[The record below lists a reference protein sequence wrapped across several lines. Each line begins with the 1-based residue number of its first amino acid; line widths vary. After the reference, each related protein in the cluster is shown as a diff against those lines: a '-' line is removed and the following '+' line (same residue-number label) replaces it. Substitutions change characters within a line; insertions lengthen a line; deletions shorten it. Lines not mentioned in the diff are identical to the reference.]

1 MKRPE
6 GASSKAIAFLA
17 PFIALGGSS
26 YAAVKLGDGVVKG
39 RNIAADAVT
48 SPKVKDRSLKAKDFA
63 TGQLPAGKDGRNGL
77 PGAPG
82 TPGTALGYALIVK
95 CAPGSCTDTGGYAV
109 ESANS
114 YRVDNDHF
122 HHPQPGVFCFNN
134 NLEFNGAAAVKL
146 VSKNVIATVGK
157 SSEPMFAQ
165 ADSAR
170 FGTANVGPYCEFP
183 SDPYGPNNAAV
194 RVYKQSDGSAGDPDT
209 IFVVFN

>member
-1 MKRPE
+1 M
-6 GASSKAIAFLA
+6 
-17 PFIALGGSS
+17 
-26 YAAVKLGDGVVKG
+26 KLGDGVVKG

-63 TGQLPAGKDGRNGL
+63 PGQLPAGKDGRNGL

-82 TPGTALGYALIVK
+82 SALGYALIVK
-95 CAPGSCTDTGGYAV
+95 CATGSCTDTGGYAV

-122 HHPQPGVFCFNN
+122 HHPQTGVFCFNN
-134 NLEFNGAAAVKL
+134 NLEFNGPAAVKL
-146 VSKNVIATVGK
+146 VSKNVVATVGT

-170 FGTANVGPYCEFP
+170 FGTANVGADCELV
-183 SDPYGPNNAAV
+183 SDPYGPNNAVV
-194 RVYKQSDGSAGDPDT
+194 RVYKQSDGAAGDPST